1 MSPRSLKNL
10 NRHLLRQAL
19 DAVPAPALIIDAS
32 GPVREIVFANPAL
45 ARVLGLQASELNGRS
60 AEALAVQPFDARGT
74 GPWQLR
80 NPAGGSIDLQ
90 VIPLYEQ
97 PGRVSYWLL
106 TATPATQDQGQGQGQ
121 GQARGARGQTHR
133 QSTVARTM
141 ATTGV
146 FNGTDLWA
154 RGHRDERIDVVTGIP
169 GRQAFNEA
177 LYRDWAAARRDQRR
191 ISVVVFRV
199 DALESYFTLF
209 GRHTTDACLRKL
221 AHAIANSL
229 QRAGDLCARVGHDR
243 FAILVQGADA
253 EPVAAYAGRIGQ
265 RIRDLAIH
273 HPRSPLARYVTVAW
287 GLATG
292 IPAQGDDEPQL
303 LEEAEGRIGEDNPQ
317 AGSAAALDPADK
329 DLSVDAG

>member
-1 MSPRSLKNL
+1 MNPKSLKNL

-19 DAVPAPALIIDAS
+19 DAVPAPALIIDAA
-32 GPVREIVFANPAL
+32 GPTREIVFANPAL

-60 AEALAVQPFDARGT
+60 AEALAVQPFDARGS

-80 NPAGGSIDLQ
+80 NPAGGSIDLE

-106 TATPATQDQGQGQGQ
+106 TATPAPRDQG
-121 GQARGARGQTHR
+121 RGARSQTHR

-141 ATTGV
+141 AATGV

-154 RGHRDERIDVVTGIP
+154 RGHRDERTDVVTGIP
-169 GRQAFNEA
+169 GRQVFSEA
-177 LYRDWAAARRDQRR
+177 LYRDWAAARREQRR

-209 GRHTTDACLRKL
+209 GRHTTDACLRKV

-273 HPRSPLARYVTVAW
+273 HPRSPLARYVTVSW

-303 LEEAEGRIGEDNPQ
+303 LEEAEGRIGEDNPK
-317 AGSAAALDPADK
+317 AGKDQADK